1 MKVVGVNHVQVNVTD
16 AELPAAREF
25 YLGFLG
31 MTEIPRPP
39 VFRSGGFWFR
49 AGEREMHIGV
59 EENVDRRATRAH
71 VAYEVTDLPAWR
83 RKVEA
88 AKLPIKDQPKIPSY
102 ERFHFRDPFGNNV
115 ELIEKVGTP
124 DERR

>member
-1 MKVVGVNHVQVNVTD
+1 MKVVGVNHVQVNVTA

-31 MTEIPRPP
+31 MTEIARPP
-39 VFRSGGFWFR
+39 VFKSDGFWFR

-71 VAYEVTDLPAWR
+71 VAYEVTDLPGWR
-83 RKVEA
+83 RKIEA
-88 AKLPIKDQPKIPSY
+88 AKLPIKDQPKIPGY

-115 ELIEKVGTP
+115 ELIQ
-124 DERR
+124 RI

>member
-1 MKVVGVNHVQVNVTD
+1 MKVVGVNHVQVNVTK

-31 MTEIPRPP
+31 MREIERPA
-39 VFRSGGFWFR
+39 VFKSDGFWFH
-49 AGEREMHIGV
+49 AGDREMHIGV

-71 VAYEVTDLPAWR
+71 VAYEVTGLAEWR
-83 RKVEA
+83 NKIEA
-88 AKLPIKDQPKIPSY
+88 ARLPIKDQPKIPGY

-115 ELIEKVGTP
+115 ELIQRT
-124 DERR
+124 